1 MERTEIIRP
10 KFACTVM
17 ALLFAAA
24 YLTAGHLPIRKV
36 SAQPPVT
43 LSINRTGFG
52 NGHGIVTSDVAGIDC
67 GPTCSADYNAGET
80 VTLTPSVVTG
90 SLASFAG
97 WSGDCM
103 GTGPCVVM
111 MDAARTVTA
120 SFTESHLLEKCAG
133 ENPATWPL
141 RFTLGASMTV
151 GTCRAMCQQGGGTG
165 YFAVSRPVGTCV
177 CGTPSK
183 PVSTAPA
190 TTGCDQI
197 CPTSYPC
204 GGAGNRYSGYKLAG
218 PTASVVTV
226 AGRVTDTTG
235 RAVPQA
241 RVALVGQDG
250 VPHQTLTSPFGY
262 FRFNDIRS
270 GQNCV
275 LQVLAKGSEPAS
287 QLVDLTENVTSLELV
302 MVPAG
307 YPQLQRFYVVVPKQI
322 P

>member
-1 MERTEIIRP
+1 MERTEILRP

-24 YLTAGHLPIRKV
+24 YLTAGRLPIRKV

-90 SLASFAG
+90 SLAAFAG
-97 WSGDCM
+97 WSGDCTGM
-103 GTGPCVVM
+103 GPCVVN

-120 SFTESHLLEKCAG
+120 TFTESNLLEKCVQ

-141 RFTLGASMTV
+141 RFTLGTGITV
-151 GTCRAMCQQGGGTG
+151 SSCRAMCQQGGGTG
-165 YFAVSRPVGTCV
+165 YLGVSRIAGTCI
-177 CGTPSK
+177 CGTPTK
-183 PVSTAPA
+183 PISTGPA

-204 GGAGNRYSGYKLAG
+204 GGPTNRYSMYKVAG
-218 PTASVVTV
+218 PTAAGVTV
-226 AGRVTDTTG
+226 AGRVVDSSG
-235 RAVPQA
+235 RPVVNA

-250 VPHQTLTSPFGY
+250 IPHMATSSPFGY
-262 FRFNDIRS
+262 FRFNDVAS
-270 GQNCV
+270 GQTCV
-275 LQVLAKGSEPAS
+275 IQIDAKGFQFAPQVIDVSRD
-287 QLVDLTENVTSLELV
+287 LVDLNFAPVE
-302 MVPAG
+302 
-307 YPQLQRFYVVVPKQI
+307 
-322 P
+322 